1 MAIFR
6 CSKCSYLREVP
17 NEYTGK
23 SANCPVCQEVMP
35 IHDTIYFIK
44 KVVQKYV
51 NLYKELQ
58 ELKQQIPSVSKFTGI
73 PDESAGNAEIN
84 IYNTTDMMKVDQFEP
99 ILQWFRRKRIQV
111 DVDEKAVDTT
121 GFFDEIA
128 VKLGDNYELLKDVSD
143 RIKHAQVK
151 GYINVALNLSKY
163 SQKEVKCI
171 TDFCQELYRY
181 SFLAKYYYHNKEGRV
196 QLSLQTAPAIV
207 NFFNG
212 EWLEW
217 FVFMK
222 LLALCH
228 EKKLSYSC
236 LKNFTINFPNEDKH
250 ELDVFFLIDGSI
262 PLCLECKSGE
272 FRSLIEKY
280 SRLRRRLNI
289 DKTYFLLLVVGLS
302 DEQVQGLTSMFDL
315 TFVNERTFLPHISA
329 LLT

>member
-6 CSKCSYLREVP
+6 CSKCGYLREVP

-23 SANCPVCQEVMP
+23 STSCPVCQELMP
-35 IHDTIYFIK
+35 IYDTIDFIK

-84 IYNTTDMMKVDQFEP
+84 IYNTTNMMKVDQFEP
-99 ILQWFRRKRIQV
+99 ILQWFRRKQIQV
-111 DVDEKAVDTT
+111 DVNEKAVDTT
-121 GFFDEIA
+121 GFFDEVA
-128 VKLGDNYELLKDVSD
+128 VKLGDNYELLKEVSD
-143 RIKHAQVK
+143 RIKRAQAK
-151 GYINVALNLSKY
+151 GYTNIALNLSKY

-171 TDFCQELYRY
+171 TDFCQELYQY
-181 SFLAKYYYHNKEGRV
+181 SFLAKYYNKEGRV

-207 NFFNG
+207 KFFNG

-222 LLALCH
+222 LFALCH

-236 LKNFTINFPNEDKH
+236 LRNFTINFPNEDKH
-250 ELDVFFLIDGSI
+250 ELDVFFLLDGSI

-272 FRSLIEKY
+272 FRSSIDKY
-280 SRLRRRLNI
+280 SRLRRRLGI
-289 DKTYFLLLVVGLS
+289 DKTYFLFLVVGLS
-302 DEQVQGLTSMFDL
+302 NEQVQGLTSMFDL
-315 TFVNERTFLPHISA
+315 TFVNERTFLSHVTA
-329 LLT
+329 LFT